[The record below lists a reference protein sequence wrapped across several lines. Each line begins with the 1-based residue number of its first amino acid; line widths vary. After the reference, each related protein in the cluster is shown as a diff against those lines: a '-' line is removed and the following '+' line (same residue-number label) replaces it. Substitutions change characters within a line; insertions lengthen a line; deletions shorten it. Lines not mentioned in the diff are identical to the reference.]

1 MYHGI
6 TTWCIH
12 IFAQISPLPRF
23 SLSFTKWAK
32 GLDHPKSPPFQ
43 AFPER
48 FPHGAKFAVTSTIA
62 DVTLIVV
69 PARPQ
74 AADHWPLAIEE
85 SAISR
90 ARALY
95 GVFFFLKGRSL
106 C

>member
-6 TTWCIH
+6 TTLVYPH
-12 IFAQISPLPRF
+12 ICPNLTASKIFSELHQVGKRVGSPQKPL
-23 SLSFTKWAK
+23 
-32 GLDHPKSPPFQ
+32 Q

-48 FPHGAKFAVTSTIA
+48 FPHGAKFGVTSTIA
-62 DVTLIVV
+62 EVTLIVV

-95 GVFFFLKGRSL
+95 GVFFFKGRSL